1 MSSTPQ
7 SRDVTDI
14 SSESGLERL
23 RAGVRTHW
31 DSLSPAEK
39 SVCRLLTS
47 YSAAQLLYANA
58 QELGAASGTSNASV
72 IRTLRRL
79 GYDGLPALK
88 QQIAASFTS
97 DVAPEVRLRDRIGR
111 MGGDFAAIWERVADE
126 ARERVEHVRSAGAPE
141 DLERAVEI
149 LAGAREAAAYG
160 VGASRIAAEH
170 LTVRLNRIGARAR
183 HVDTDGFRLA
193 DDLLRLDRGDAVVV
207 FAPGRVLPEVEVLLE
222 RARQVG
228 ASSVLVTDEL
238 ADELSDRVD
247 AVLAAPHTPTGMTA
261 EALTGI
267 VVADALVQ
275 SVATADADRAVES
288 SHELTALRARLG
300 Y

>member
-1 MSSTPQ
+1 M
-7 SRDVTDI
+7 
-14 SSESGLERL
+14 
-23 RAGVRTHW
+23 
-31 DSLSPAEK
+31 
-39 SVCRLLTS
+39 CRLLTS
-47 YSAAQLLYANA
+47 YTSAQILYASA
-58 QELGAASGTSNASV
+58 QELGSASGTSNASV

-79 GYDGLPALK
+79 GYEGLPALK
-88 QQIAASFTS
+88 QEIAAPFTS
-97 DVAPEVRLRDRIGR
+97 VVAPEVRLRDRIDR
-111 MGGDFAAIWERVADE
+111 MGGDFTEIWDRVTDE
-126 ARERVEHVRSAGAPE
+126 ARERVEHVRTAGSAE
-141 DLERAVEI
+141 DLKRAVKL
-149 LAGAREAAAYG
+149 LADARETATYG

-170 LTVRLNRIGARAR
+170 LALRLNRIGARAR
-183 HVDTDGFRLA
+183 HLDTDGFRLA

-228 ASSVLVTDEL
+228 AAAVLVTDEL

-247 AVLAAPHTPTGMTA
+247 VVLPAPHTPTGMTA

-275 SVATADADRAVES
+275 SVATVGADRAVAS
-288 SHELTALRARLG
+288 SHELTALRNRLG